1 MLDKCNTLWYN
12 TYMQTKE
19 NKTSFI
25 IVRVTDNE
33 KELFNKDC
41 IGQNK
46 TISELARERLGFN

>member
-1 MLDKCNTLWYN
+1 
-12 TYMQTKE
+12 MQTKE

-46 TISELARERLGFN
+46 TISELAREKLGFN

>member
-1 MLDKCNTLWYN
+1 
-12 TYMQTKE
+12 MQTKE

-41 IGQNK
+41 IEQNK
-46 TISELARERLGFN
+46 TISELAREKLGFN